1 MSKNSSAKPYQDNK
15 SVKDIKTFRNK
26 KKEKRKKYVCKQY
39 KNLSEAE
46 RLTQYRKKIRKMPS
60 YNSKKHFCFRLKN
73 DLFSA

>member
-26 KKEKRKKYVCKQY
+26 KKEKRQKYVCKQY

-46 RLTQYRKKIRKMPS
+46 RLTQYRKNIIKSEK
-60 YNSKKHFCFRLKN
+60 CLVTTLKSI
-73 DLFSA
+73 FVFV

>member
-26 KKEKRKKYVCKQY
+26 KKGKRQKYVCKQY

-46 RLTQYRKKIRKMPS
+46 RLTQYRKNFIKSEKCLVTI
-60 YNSKKHFCFRLKN
+60 LKSI
-73 DLFSA
+73 FVFV

>member
-26 KKEKRKKYVCKQY
+26 KKGKRQKYVCKQY

-46 RLTQYRKKIRKMPS
+46 RLTQYRKNIIKSEKCLVTI
-60 YNSKKHFCFRLKN
+60 LKSI
-73 DLFSA
+73 FVFV

>member
-26 KKEKRKKYVCKQY
+26 KKEKRQKYVCKQY

-46 RLTQYRKKIRKMPS
+46 RLTQYRKNIIKSEKCLVTI
-60 YNSKKHFCFRLKN
+60 LKSI
-73 DLFSA
+73 FVFV

>member
-46 RLTQYRKKIRKMPS
+46 RLTQYRKNIIKSEK
-60 YNSKKHFCFRLKN
+60 CLVTTLKSI
-73 DLFSA
+73 FVFV